1 MSDPFRGPPG
11 TNPPRHVREP
21 RDGTWM
27 GVAIALAIVVGLGAW
42 ALTHGTKTHGT
53 KTERAPG
60 VTASPAPATGEPAP
74 QPRETTG
81 QAAPRTR

>member
-21 RDGTWM
+21 RDGTWI

-42 ALTHGTKTHGT
+42 ALTHGT

-81 QAAPRTR
+81 QSAPRTR